1 MIVRIL
7 LAMLVV
13 VPSAFA
19 QITSWEFRIHGQG
32 IAVAGPQFSVK
43 IDAYGNQFGAAYGS
57 MSYERPGLQ
66 MYANVV
72 CARIFQRGQI
82 AAVVGNIA
90 RSLGG
95 TPGGW
100 LVMEL
105 HDGTPDRIRVTT
117 SNESLE
123 KLCAQPSGRFPG
135 RFTSGGMR
143 IVTARTKRTASL
155 TRD

>member
-13 VPSAFA
+13 VPPAFA
-19 QITSWEFRIHGQG
+19 QITRWEFRIHGQG
-32 IAVAGPQFSVK
+32 IAVAGPQFSVR
-43 IDAYGNQFGAAYGS
+43 IDAYGNRFGAAYGS

-66 MYANVV
+66 MYANVL
-72 CARIFQRGQI
+72 CARIFWNGQ
-82 AAVVGNIA
+82 AAVVVGNIVQ
-90 RSLGG
+90 SLGG

-105 HDGTPDRIRVTT
+105 HDGTPDQIRVTT

-123 KLCAQPSGRFPG
+123 GLCNQPSGRFPG
-135 RFTSGGMR
+135 RFTSGGIR
-143 IVTARTKRTASL
+143 IDRL
-155 TRD
+155 